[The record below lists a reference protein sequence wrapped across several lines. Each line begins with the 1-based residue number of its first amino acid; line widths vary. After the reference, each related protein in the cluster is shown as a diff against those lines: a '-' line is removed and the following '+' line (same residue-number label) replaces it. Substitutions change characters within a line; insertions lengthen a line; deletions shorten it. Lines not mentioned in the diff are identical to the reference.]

1 MPATLNKIC
10 HPSWL
15 AQRGYRRCKDTY
27 FFKKIR
33 QKCSKKIY
41 LNCHF
46 FIKIRKK
53 ISLEIAFSITFLY
66 QIKRKYLYLEAR
78 KLAKFSALSDVFPR
92 LKR

>member
-33 QKCSKKIY
+33 QKCSKKF
-41 LNCHF
+41 LLELPF

-53 ISLEIAFSITFLY
+53 Y
-66 QIKRKYLYLEAR
+66 
-78 KLAKFSALSDVFPR
+78 P
-92 LKR
+92 LK

>member
-15 AQRGYRRCKDTY
+15 AQRGYRQRKDTY

-53 ISLEIAFSITFLY
+53 Y
-66 QIKRKYLYLEAR
+66 
-78 KLAKFSALSDVFPR
+78 P
-92 LKR
+92 LK